1 MGRLGVL
8 QQSGLDAAQVKRR
21 LDSDGPNKISKP
33 PSNWLWKIFN
43 YVLGGF
49 GSLLVGASAIC
60 FLAWRIGDPPQ
71 ASNLALA
78 VVLLVVVFVTSFFN
92 AWQDFTTSRVME
104 SVRGMLPSDVV
115 VLRDGSLH
123 IVPAADIVR
132 GDIIEIKMGA
142 KVAADCRI
150 LSIESEIKFDR
161 SSLTGESDAIAATI
175 DSMEDNYLESRNVV
189 MAGTKCVAGQARA
202 IVTATGDTT
211 VFGRL
216 AKLSSVPKKERTTLE
231 KEIFYFVL
239 TIASLAVTVAIA
251 CIIIWAAYLR
261 PKYPNFMSV
270 SSLLVNVV
278 SILVAF
284 IPEGLPCAVSLSL
297 TAVAARMRRAHV
309 LVKSL
314 SIVETL
320 GAVNVVCS
328 DKTGTLTQNHMSI
341 RACAI
346 HGFEEDDVEEAKRH
360 VSLDTPIGHAFLQLQ
375 WLAGMCN
382 AATFDDAETERING
396 VQERVVLGD
405 ATDTA
410 CLRFSQFIGGDVDQR
425 RRAWTTTQQT
435 AFNSKHKFALR
446 LLKANASLKKPII
459 ADEALSQA
467 EAAIFNSDSDLILV
481 TKGAPDVLFGRCTTT
496 LDASGSIVELTEAR
510 KQYLENVQQSWAN
523 TGKRV
528 LLLARRIVSLP
539 ASSRLSTEELSE
551 KELMELNNDLTI
563 VGLVGIVDPPRPEI
577 VSVVKTVRGAG
588 SRFFMVTGDFQ
599 NTAVAIARQC
609 GIITTDKVA
618 TYDDIEYYRTKEI
631 LPRYD
636 FEDPSNDER
645 PQRAM
650 SLNGFDVMRLQPTDW
665 DVVCNFD
672 EIVFSRTTPDQ
683 KLRIVKE
690 FQARDGVVAMTGDG
704 VNDAPA
710 LKQADCGIAM
720 GGGSEVAI
728 EAADL
733 VLLDTFA
740 SFVDALLYG
749 RVCFDNLKK
758 TVAYLLPAGSFAEL
772 WAVLLSFFFGLPQ
785 MLSNIQMILICCLT
799 DLFPSLSLIQ
809 EQAESDVL
817 KRKPR
822 NVKKDRLANTQLLIQ
837 AYVFVGIPLTVCS
850 CAMSF
855 WWMQRQ
861 GVPFSDM
868 WFKYGGGQF
877 QTNDP
882 NRFNEILYQANA
894 VYFFTLV
901 IQQYFDLLALRTR
914 RLSLFQQNPL
924 WGSGRNRWLFAGML
938 ASFCLAIFFS
948 YIRPIQNVFLTRGIP
963 AEYFFLP
970 MAFGLVTLSFDEAR
984 KLVVRSNP
992 RSLVARLAW

>member
-1 MGRLGVL
+1 MTRLGVSAL
-8 QQSGLDAAQVKRR
+8 SGLDTAQAKRR
-21 LDSDGPNKISKP
+21 LDADGPNKISKP
-33 PSNWLWKIFN
+33 PNNWPRKIFT
-43 YVLGGF
+43 YVFGGF

-60 FLAWRIGDPPQ
+60 FVAWRIGQPPQ

-78 VVLLVVVFVTSFFN
+78 VVLLVVVLVTSFFN

-104 SVRGMLPSDVV
+104 SVRGMLPSDVAL
-115 VLRDGSLH
+115 LRDGSIH
-123 IVPAADIVR
+123 VVPAAEVVR

-161 SSLTGESDAIAATI
+161 SSLTGESDAIAGTV
-175 DSMEDNYLESRNVV
+175 DMTEENYLESRNIV
-189 MAGTKCVAGQARA
+189 MAGTKCVSGQARA

-216 AKLSSVPKKERTTLE
+216 AKLSSTPKKERTTLE

-239 TIASLAVTVAIA
+239 TIASLAATVAIV
-251 CIIIWAAYLR
+251 CVIIWAAYLR
-261 PKYPNFMSV
+261 PKHPNFMSV

-328 DKTGTLTQNHMSI
+328 DKTGTLTQNSMSV
-341 RACAI
+341 RACVV

-360 VSLDTPIGHAFLQLQ
+360 VGMDTPIGHAFNQLQ
-375 WLAGMCN
+375 WLAGVCN
-382 AATFDDAETERING
+382 AATFDNTESEKAKR
-396 VQERVVLGD
+396 VDERAVHGD

-410 CLRFSQFIGGDVDQR
+410 CLRFSQLLGGDIDQSR
-425 RRAWTTTQQT
+425 MGWTTIQQM

-446 LLKANASLKKPII
+446 LLKADPALNITRV
-459 ADEALSQA
+459 ADKALSQA
-467 EAAIFNSDSDLILV
+467 EAVNFSADSDLVLL
-481 TKGAPDVLFGRCTTT
+481 TKGAPDVLFSRCTRT
-496 LDASGSIVELTEAR
+496 LDASGSVVELTKAR
-510 KQYLENVQQSWAN
+510 KQYLEAVQQAWAD

-528 LLLARRIVSLP
+528 LLLARRIVSISP
-539 ASSRLSTEELSE
+539 ASRVEELNE
-551 KELMELNNDLTI
+551 GELMALNNDLTI

-577 VSVVKTVRGAG
+577 AKVVKTVRGAG

-609 GIITTDKVA
+609 GIVTTKKVA
-618 TYDDIEYYRTKEI
+618 TYDDIEFYRTKDP

-636 FEDPSNDER
+636 FLDPTNDER

-650 SLNGFDVMRLQPTDW
+650 SLTGFDVMRLQPSDW

-758 TVAYLLPAGSFAEL
+758 TVAYLLPAGSFSEL

-785 MLSNIQMILICCLT
+785 MLSNIQMILVCCLT

-822 NVKKDRLANTQLLIQ
+822 NVKKDRLANPQLLLQ

-861 GVPFSDM
+861 GIPFSDM

-882 NRFNEILYQANA
+882 DRFNEILYQANA

-924 WGSGRNRWLFAGML
+924 WGPGRNRWLFAGML

-948 YIRPIQNVFLTRGIP
+948 YIPPIQNVFLTRGIP

-970 MAFGLVTLSFDEAR
+970 MAFGLVTLSLDELR
-984 KLVVRSNP
+984 KLVVRRYP
-992 RSLVARLAW
+992 RSIVARLAW